1 MFGRLLHYHL
11 DITASVRL
19 FGRCSGH
26 HEAVGAAVAAVVD
39 ELRLMRVDE
48 SRPVQEKRG
57 IELKKLNLINCGP

>member
-1 MFGRLLHYHL
+1 M
-11 DITASVRL
+11 
-19 FGRCSGH
+19 
-26 HEAVGAAVAAVVD
+26 AAVVD